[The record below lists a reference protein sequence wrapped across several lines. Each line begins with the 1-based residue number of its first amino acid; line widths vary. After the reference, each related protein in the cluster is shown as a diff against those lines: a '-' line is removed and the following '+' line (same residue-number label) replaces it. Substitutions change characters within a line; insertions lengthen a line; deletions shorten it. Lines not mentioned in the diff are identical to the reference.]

1 MLHQG
6 RPDQENKMRPHALRR
21 ARIEARRGRGH
32 GRCPTSYWVCPS
44 TRPQEIVI
52 NASPAQVTKRKLGE
66 PFVAHQSRFVDRS
79 HCGSAATRGARRAS
93 GKARERSE
101 EHTSE
106 LQSLMRIS
114 YAVFCLKKK
123 TSTQKHQ
130 CILIDK
136 HDIFIT
142 IERTTT
148 PQLNTQTNT

>member
-93 GKARERSE
+93 GKARERTPNGKYFVGGRRSE

-123 TSTQKHQ
+123 TS
-130 CILIDK
+130 
-136 HDIFIT
+136 IT
-142 IERTTT
+142 
-148 PQLNTQTNT
+148 

>member
-1 MLHQG
+1 MLHPG
-6 RPDQENKMRPHALRR
+6 RPDKENKMRHHALRR

-93 GKARERSE
+93 GKARERTPNG
-101 EHTSE
+101 TSFVGGRALARVYPKGARGRCHPALRSPLAGRLGRWRVKWE
-106 LQSLMRIS
+106 
-114 YAVFCLKKK
+114 
-123 TSTQKHQ
+123 
-130 CILIDK
+130 
-136 HDIFIT
+136 
-142 IERTTT
+142 
-148 PQLNTQTNT
+148 

>member
-1 MLHQG
+1 
-6 RPDQENKMRPHALRR
+6 MRPHALRR

-93 GKARERSE
+93 GKARERTNGRE
-101 EHTSE
+101 AC
-106 LQSLMRIS
+106 R
-114 YAVFCLKKK
+114 
-123 TSTQKHQ
+123 
-130 CILIDK
+130 
-136 HDIFIT
+136 
-142 IERTTT
+142 ERGGTYV
-148 PQLNTQTNT
+148 